1 MKTIVNKT
9 HRPLKISLSRG
20 RMLRLGPR
28 KEGQIATSD
37 VERESVK
44 QSVAR
49 GDVEIFDD
57 SAQTGTSSVS
67 VSGSGARAQGHQA
80 RFSGGKRGDR

>member
-1 MKTIVNKT
+1 MKTIVNQT
-9 HRPLKISLSRG
+9 HRALKISLSRG
-20 RMLRLGPR
+20 RVLRLGPR
-28 KEGQIATSD
+28 KEGQIVTSD
-37 VERESVK
+37 AERESVT

-57 SAQTGTSSVS
+57 LSQTGTSSVL
-67 VSGSGARAQGHQA
+67 VGGSGARAQGHQA